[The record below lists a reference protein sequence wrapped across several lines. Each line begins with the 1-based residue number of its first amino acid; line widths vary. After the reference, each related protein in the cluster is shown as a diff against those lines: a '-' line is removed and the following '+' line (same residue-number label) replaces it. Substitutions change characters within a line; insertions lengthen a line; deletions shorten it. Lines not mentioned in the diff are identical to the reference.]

1 MARSILSTQ
10 SKIPKNVFFY
20 AFNRLL
26 NTAASSSAAAFTSA
40 ASTPPPHLNL
50 AVSPAAPTVD
60 FSDTKALFGS
70 LSTLEVLHAAASLH
84 VAAVGPVVDVGMWVM
99 NSKLMDVELARDVI
113 FGTVRHSFYRHF
125 CAGEDDTA
133 VGKTVRRLHNVGLR
147 SMLDYA
153 IEYANDEE
161 SCDRNLHGFLRT
173 IEATRALPRG
183 SASFVVAKVSAICPL
198 RLLER
203 VSDLLRWQQ
212 KDPCLNLPWKL
223 KTFPILSES
232 SPLYHTLQQPNPLTN
247 EEQKSLQISHQRLM
261 KICQSCVDAN
271 VPLAIDAEHTKIQ
284 PAIDYFTYSA
294 AIIHNKDHNPIVYGT
309 LQAYLKDA
317 KDRLLLVTKEANEM
331 RVPLGIKLVRGAYM
345 SSESKLASS
354 LGFESPIHNSI
365 HDTHACYNSCASFL
379 LDNIA
384 TGSSGAIL
392 ATHNVESG
400 KLAAKKAYEI
410 GIEKL
415 KKKLEFAQLYGMS
428 EALSYGLRNAGFQ
441 VSKYMPFGAVD
452 MVMPYL
458 LRRAEENRGLL
469 SASNLDRQLMR
480 KELGRRMKEYLRGE
494 RRAF

>member
-161 SCDRNLHGFLRT
+161 SCDRNLHG
-173 IEATRALPRG
+173 
-183 SASFVVAKVSAICPL
+183 
-198 RLLER
+198 
-203 VSDLLRWQQ
+203 WQQ

-223 KTFPILSES
+223 KTFPIFSES

-480 KELGRRMKEYLRGE
+480 KELGRRSFLPFSLPLAIGLHHL
-494 RRAF
+494 